1 MTHKPPARL
10 GPGRYIALTSF
21 DENQAPKTTRVW
33 ATNVG
38 GLQYVVADANS
49 AKVLRIQNNP
59 NVLVADC
66 DHDGIAST
74 STQNARARVLG
85 PEFTR
90 VTINWLQLTYGWLFR
105 TLMKVERGKI
115 DKKVAIA
122 LKLASNS

>member
-21 DENQAPKTTRVW
+21 DLSGKSFTTRVW
-33 ATNVG
+33 ATRVG
-38 GLQYVVADANS
+38 GLEYVVADANS
-49 AKVLRIQNNP
+49 AKVERIRGSSK
-59 NVLVADC
+59 VLVAAC
-66 DHDGIAST
+66 NHDGAPSEIL
-74 STQNARARVLG
+74 QEARARVLG

-105 TLMKVERGKI
+105 TLMKVERGKV

-122 LKLASNS
+122 IKLSSNQ

>member
-21 DENQAPKTTRVW
+21 DEQHLPKTTRVW
-33 ATNVG
+33 ATKVG
-38 GLQYVVADANS
+38 GLEYVVADANS

-59 NVLVADC
+59 KVQIADC
-66 DHDGIAST
+66 DHDGIAKADPR
-74 STQNARARVLG
+74 NARARVLG

-105 TLMKVERGKI
+105 TLMKVERGKV

-122 LKLASNS
+122 IKLSSNS

>member
-1 MTHKPPARL
+1 M
-10 GPGRYIALTSF
+10 
-21 DENQAPKTTRVW
+21 
-33 ATNVG
+33 
-38 GLQYVVADANS
+38 VADANS

-66 DHDGIAST
+66 DHDGIASA
-74 STQNARARVLG
+74 STQKARARVLG

-105 TLMKVERGKI
+105 TLIKVERGKI

-122 LKLASNS
+122 IKLTSNQ

>member
-1 MTHKPPARL
+1 M
-10 GPGRYIALTSF
+10 
-21 DENQAPKTTRVW
+21 
-33 ATNVG
+33 
-38 GLQYVVADANS
+38 VADANS

-74 STQNARARVLG
+74 STKNARARVLG

-122 LKLASNS
+122 IKLTSNS